1 MGEKTIIL
9 KENKKSKSALAKAR
23 SDKKAQQIKD
33 EVSLTEWII
42 EQQTFFFNLANLA
55 NPSKIIEYV

>member
-1 MGEKTIIL
+1 M

-33 EVSLTEWII
+33 DVSLTESII
-42 EQQTFFFNLANLA
+42 EQTLFFFKSRHLGCGPQN
-55 NPSKIIEYV
+55 